1 MNNWRG
7 ALLLVVIL
15 LLLVVPVYAQET
27 TPAVEPT
34 PAATTTTEEQPLAG
48 VAEQPGTETA
58 TGLPVLVL
66 IVGICAIGAVGGITL
81 LRENYKPP
89 QAE

>member
-7 ALLLVVIL
+7 TLLLVVIL

-34 PAATTTTEEQPLAG
+34 PAAATADEQPLAG
-48 VAEQPGTETA
+48 VAEQSGTETA

-66 IVGICAIGAVGGITL
+66 LLGLGAITMVGGITL